1 METLDLGINTR
12 IEARN
17 LKNGAIVSRGAGPV
31 FKVVNVSGMKHGG
44 VLVQGKNITRG
55 GLVEIGCYPN
65 TEFQI
70 AT

>member
-1 METLDLGINTR
+1 METLDLFIDTR

-17 LKNGAIVSRGAGPV
+17 LGKGALVRRGTGPV
-31 FKVVNVSGMKHGG
+31 FMVVSISDMKHGG
-44 VLVQGKNITRG
+44 VLVQGKNTTHG

-70 AT
+70 VT

>member
-1 METLDLGINTR
+1 METLDLFIDTR

-17 LKNGAIVSRGAGPV
+17 IGKGAIVRRGAGPA
-31 FKVVNVSGMKHGG
+31 FTVVSVSDMKHGG
-44 VLVQGKNITRG
+44 VLVQGKNTTHG